1 VIAPWEWDDEE
12 LEALYEFGE
21 DEDQAPDPPYPVQPW
36 APDGGWQ
43 PFLFDDQ
50 QLAAAF
56 R

>member
-1 VIAPWEWDDEE
+1 MIAPWEWDDEE

-21 DEDQAPDPPYPVQPW
+21 DEDEGPVFLFEAQPW
-36 APDGGWQ
+36 EPDGGWQ
-43 PFLFDDQ
+43 PFLFDDH